1 MVNRK
6 KIKVQTTI
14 KTTIHR
20 NIWGF
25 LVEIFTDTD
34 LSPTFSLWVN
44 LI

>member
-6 KIKVQTTI
+6 RIKVQTMI
-14 KTTIHR
+14 KATIHG

-25 LVEIFTDTD
+25 LVEVFTDTD

-44 LI
+44 LL